1 MNPVHFPE
9 ANARIGPPP
18 GLTEAQ
24 VKTIYAHVGQANGGS
39 VDGARQ
45 IIVAWKPTDEEVARL
60 SSGGLVFLSCLGG
73 LPPHFLC
80 TSFQEAT
87 HPA

>member
-18 GLTEAQ
+18 GLTGSQ
-24 VKTIYAHVGQANGGS
+24 VRTIYAHIGQVNGGS
-39 VDGARQ
+39 VDGAAQ
-45 IIVAWKPTDEEVARL
+45 VIVAWKPTPEEITAIQN
-60 SSGGLVFLSCLGG
+60 GALVFLSCLGG

-80 TSFQEAT
+80 TSFQEAA